1 MKGAGRHP
9 AAVALA
15 QAVALDMRDWWQP
28 TVEGFWQRLPKAGLI
43 HALGEAQ
50 VTAVAAL
57 DSMKK
62 AEAAQTVAKTMQG
75 GGWLAPPLRG
85 LAA

>member
-1 MKGAGRHP
+1 LVAAYSRGLLAAAAQGGADP
-9 AAVALA
+9 
-15 QAVALDMRDWWQP
+15 
-28 TVEGFWQRLPKAGLI
+28 RLGK
-43 HALGEAQ
+43 AQ

-62 AEAAQTVAKTMQG
+62 AEATQTVAKAMQG
-75 GGWLAPPLRG
+75 GGWLAPPLRA